1 MNKKLFILF
10 IYEICILFDYLD
22 LEKNTTF
29 KIIINS
35 SYIILPI
42 NCSIIFK

>member
-1 MNKKLFILF
+1 MKYVF
-10 IYEICILFDYLD
+10 YLIIWIWK
-22 LEKNTTF
+22 KNTTF

-42 NCSIIFK
+42 NCSIILK